1 MRAMNVLRTLAGLA
15 LAAGLLNGEMRI
27 SAGDAVKAATR
38 KPKPEYSPMA
48 RQMRIEGDVEVEVH
62 INNAGDVDHVKPLSG
77 NPMLTGAVVRT
88 VKDWK
93 FSPFT
98 ADGKPVPAVTA
109 LRFSF
114 KL

>member
-1 MRAMNVLRTLAGLA
+1 MSINFFRAVAGLL
-15 LAAGLLNGEMRI
+15 LAAGALCGEIRVPMADAI
-27 SAGDAVKAATR
+27 KNAVKKA
-38 KPKPEYSPMA
+38 KPEYSAMA

-62 INNAGDVDHVKPLSG
+62 ITEAGDVSGVKPLSG
-77 NPMLTGAVVRT
+77 NPMLTSMVSKA

-98 ADGKPVPAVTA
+98 ADGKPVAAVTA

>member
-1 MRAMNVLRTLAGLA
+1 MSINFFRA
-15 LAAGLLNGEMRI
+15 AAGLLIAGGALYGEMRV
-27 SAGDAVKAATR
+27 STADAIKNAVRKA
-38 KPKPEYSPMA
+38 KPEYSAMA

-62 INNAGDVDHVKPLSG
+62 ITAAGDVGEVKPLSG
-77 NPMLTGAVVRT
+77 NPMLTSMVSKAM
-88 VKDWK
+88 KDWK